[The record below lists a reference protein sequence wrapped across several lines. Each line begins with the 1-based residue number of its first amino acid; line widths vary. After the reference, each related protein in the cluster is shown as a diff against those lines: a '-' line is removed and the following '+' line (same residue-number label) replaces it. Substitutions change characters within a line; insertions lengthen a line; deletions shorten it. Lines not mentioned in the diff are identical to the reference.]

1 MIERVRLGPRAKQR
15 DATRA
20 RLLKVARRLFGESG
34 YDQVSVGDLCQR
46 AKVTHG
52 ALYHH
57 FPAGK
62 PALLAAV
69 VAEVFAELGQRVSTA
84 VAEHHGWDGVRAA
97 CDAYLDA
104 CADAEVQS
112 IVFRDGPRVL
122 AAQFD
127 SVDSDA
133 NAPLVTSLLREWMAR
148 GLLRPRPVVMLAR
161 LLGALFEEAG
171 ALLGEAT
178 DRAHTRA
185 QVDALLGDWL
195 AGLRRAPGELP
206 DVLVTDRLVLEP
218 WSASDLPALA
228 ALFAKDEVRRFLF
241 DGESVSSDWTRSAV
255 AASERRFSQ
264 GLLGMFLAR
273 DGQRAPI
280 GAAGFARLGDG
291 DSDELVV
298 LVDPS
303 CTRRGYGYE
312 LADVVL
318 REATARGCSNTRAHA
333 DEGNVASARLLEQ
346 LGFVRWAKRGGVV
359 EYVRAG

>member
-1 MIERVRLGPRAKQR
+1 MIERVRRGPRAKQR

-34 YDQVSVGDLCQR
+34 YDQVSVGDLCKR

-62 PALLAAV
+62 PELFAAV
-69 VAEVFAELGQRVSTA
+69 VAEVFAELGRRVSA
-84 VAEHHGWDGVRAA
+84 AAAEHDGWDGVRAA

-112 IVFRDGPRVL
+112 IIFRDGPRVL
-122 AAQFD
+122 AAEFAA
-127 SVDSDA
+127 VDGNA
-133 NAPLVTSLLREWMAR
+133 NEPLVTSLLREWMAR

-185 QVDALLGDWL
+185 QIDALLGDWL
-195 AGLRRAPGELP
+195 GGLRRAPGELP
-206 DVLVTDRLVLEP
+206 DVLATDRLVLEP
-218 WSASDLPALA
+218 WSASDVPALV

-241 DGESVSSDWTRSAV
+241 DGECVSSDWTASTV
-255 AASERRFSQ
+255 VASEHRFSQ

-280 GAAGFARLGDG
+280 GAVGFAQLADG

-298 LVDPS
+298 LVDPAF
-303 CTRRGYGYE
+303 TRRGYGYE

-318 REATARGCSNTRAHA
+318 REATARGGSNARARA
-333 DEGNVASARLLEQ
+333 DEGNVACARLLEK
-346 LGFVRWAKRGGVV
+346 LGFVPWARRAGVV